1 MAILNPTPA
10 DRLVDGAG
18 RPYFLWDCAMS
29 LPEFVGRLASE
40 DVEDR
45 AYWLGKLMRQAK
57 PDDVFT
63 FVRPE
68 RIAADWPHL
77 QRYLGR
83 TRPFWNWLLRTW
95 NLIP

>member
-1 MAILNPTPA
+1 VAILNPTPA
-10 DRLVDGAG
+10 DRLLDGAG
-18 RPYFLWDCAMS
+18 RPYFLWDCEMS
-29 LPEFVGRLASE
+29 LAEFVGRLASE

-68 RIAADWPHL
+68 RIAEDWPHL
-77 QRYLGR
+77 QRYLGH
-83 TRPFWNWLLRTW
+83 TRPFWDWLLRTW
-95 NLIP
+95 KLVP

>member
-1 MAILNPTPA
+1 M
-10 DRLVDGAG
+10 
-18 RPYFLWDCAMS
+18 
-29 LPEFVGRLASE
+29 PEFVERLASE

-45 AYWLGKLMRQAK
+45 AYWLGKMMRQAK

-68 RIAADWPHL
+68 HIAADWPHL

-83 TRPFWNWLLRTW
+83 TLPFWNWLLRTW